1 MRFRLIAFVPLLA
14 YGAAMAQAAAALPVQ
29 ESQPL
34 DPRQNQ
40 KVEHIHVEDNAV
52 KIDEV
57 RYAGQT
63 QSITVQPKDN
73 LPAYEIQ
80 PANVGRGRA
89 GDRRD
94 GLGSEGGERVWKL
107 FNF

>member
-1 MRFRLIAFVPLLA
+1 MRFRLFAFVPLLA
-14 YGAAMAQAAAALPVQ
+14 YGAAMAQTAAAPAVQ
-29 ESQPL
+29 ESPPS
-34 DPRQNQ
+34 DPRKNQ

-52 KIDEV
+52 KIDEI

-63 QSITVQPKDN
+63 QSITVQPKGDM
-73 LPAYEIQ
+73 PAYEIQ
-80 PANVGRGRA
+80 PANAGRGHP

-94 GLGSEGGERVWKL
+94 GVGSAGGERVWNL

>member
-1 MRFRLIAFVPLLA
+1 MRFRLLAFVPLLA
-14 YGAAMAQAAAALPVQ
+14 CGAAMAQAAATLPVQ

-34 DPRQNQ
+34 DPRKNQ
-40 KVEHIHVEDNAV
+40 KIEHIHVEDNAV
-52 KIDEV
+52 KIDEL

-63 QSITVQPKDN
+63 QSITVQPKGDI
-73 LPAYEIQ
+73 PAYEIQ

-94 GLGSEGGERVWKL
+94 GLGSEGGERVWNL